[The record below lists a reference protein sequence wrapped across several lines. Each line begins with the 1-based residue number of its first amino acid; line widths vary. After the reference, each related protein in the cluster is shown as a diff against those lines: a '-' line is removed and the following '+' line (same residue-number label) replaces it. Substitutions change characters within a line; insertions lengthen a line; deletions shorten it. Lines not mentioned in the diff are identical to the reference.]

1 MHITRQILAALL
13 LVGGL
18 TLTMQVRAQEQL
30 SLYVPVEGTVEAGGE
45 QSWQYAAQSGEVLS
59 FLVESASG
67 AFDPVLTIRDRA
79 GNTLISNDDYA
90 YPETRD
96 SLLEAITM
104 PRTDTYTLTV
114 SGFNGTGGGYSLTAF
129 SGFAEIAVPEG
140 LGGETDWQPVDDSL
154 TADLADGTL
163 TLTAQGANR
172 RGLAFGGLPSLADA
186 AARVNVL
193 NVNNPTGWTVG
204 MTVRRNG
211 DDYYLFE
218 VNDDGLWRFSL
229 VQGEASTVLR
239 DWINHPNIVPGQT
252 TFSLSLLASG
262 AAFEFFYN
270 DGFIGTVSDTTLT
283 EAGEIGLMIGTTT
296 AQESQTTAQFG
307 DLVLTTPLLI
317 DGART
322 IPQKLIVADGPIM
335 AQALQRQAFVPT
347 AGTMSL
353 TVPEGSVEYARPGVQ
368 RLMLGRGVTYTDFA
382 LGATVEIR
390 PSRSGPV
397 GCGLVFRF
405 ADETDYTIA
414 FLDAT
419 GGYGVSQ
426 RQGEDFLPGLFGE
439 SESYAGGGTHHL
451 LVIADENTVYF
462 YVDGNYAGT
471 FENEPQE
478 GQVGAAVVNFEGIDN
493 ACVYSDLWLWEW
505 D

>member
-1 MHITRQILAALL
+1 LVATLLTTSLVLA
-13 LVGGL
+13 
-18 TLTMQVRAQEQL
+18 MQTQAQEQL
-30 SLYVPVEGTVEAGGE
+30 SLYVPAEGTVEAGGE

-67 AFDPVLTIRDRA
+67 DFDPVLTITDRA

-90 YPETRD
+90 YPESRD

-104 PRTDTYTLTV
+104 PRTDTYTLRV

-129 SGFAEIAVPEG
+129 SGFADIAIPEG
-140 LGGETDWQPVDDSL
+140 FGGETDWQPLDDSL
-154 TADLADGTL
+154 TTDVADGTL
-163 TLTAQGANR
+163 TLTAQGANQ
-172 RGLAFGGLPSLADA
+172 RGLAFGGLPSLADV
-186 AARVNVL
+186 AARINVVNVD
-193 NVNNPTGWTVG
+193 NPTGWTVG
-204 MTVRRNG
+204 LTVRRNG

-218 VNDDGLWRFSL
+218 VNDEGLWRFSL
-229 VQGEASTVLR
+229 VEGEALTVLR

-262 AAFEFFYN
+262 AAFEFFYD

-283 EAGEIGLMIGTTT
+283 QAGEVGLMVGTIT
-296 AQESQTTAQFG
+296 AQESETVALFG

-317 DGART
+317 DGSRT

-335 AQALQRQAFVPT
+335 AQALQRQAFVST
-347 AGTMSL
+347 AGVMSL
-353 TVPEGSVEYARPGVQ
+353 TVPESSVEYARPGIQ

-390 PSRSGPV
+390 PARSGPV

-405 ADETDYTIA
+405 ANETDYTLA

-426 RQGEDFLPGLFGE
+426 RQGDDFLPGLFGE
-439 SESYAGGGTHHL
+439 SADYVGGGIHHL
-451 LVIADENTVYF
+451 LVIADGSTVYF
-462 YVDGNYAGT
+462 YVDGDYAGT

-493 ACVYSDLWLWEW
+493 ACIYTDLWLWEW